1 MVIHLCEAMNFVL
14 GLPTFWYWGPSLGNV
29 EPNLLKSLKRIYYQ
43 IWMCFTR
50 EFWRRHLPP
59 IRLKVSWLWRRHSHQ
74 IWMYF
79 THGLMSLFRRHL
91 DVFYHPIRMHFTWR
105 FVTLWRRHFPSYLDE
120 FYPWFDVSLSPLFGC
135 ILSPNSN
142 AFYPKFRGFLAPP
155 PVHGYLELDLLNI
168 HVQVTIKCGHILPEI
183 PWQFD
188 AFSFTEIHTFVW
200 NIWIEDL
207 FHKRRKLRYRSQI
220 FLAQGARTRRGE
232 KASNLPAK
240 CQIFV
245 LNQHWTLRQNFS
257 RFLGKIQPS
266 KVSKKC
272 QVHVK
277 KAFLFQVLLKL
288 DLGLWQH

>member
-120 FYPWFDVSLSPLFGC
+120 FYPWFDVFLSPPFGC
-135 ILSPNSN
+135 ILPPILD
-142 AFYPKFRGFLAPP
+142 AFYPKFRGSLALPF
-155 PVHGYLELDLLNI
+155 PVIFGWILPMVWCLFVAAIWMYFITQFE
-168 HVQVTIKCGHILPEI
+168 CILPEVSWLFGAAAG
-183 PWQFD
+183 PWIFGTGFAQYSCSSD
-188 AFSFTEIHTFVW
+188 HQMWTHFTW
-200 NIWIEDL
+200 NSMAIW
-207 FHKRRKLRYRSQI
+207 RI
-220 FLAQGARTRRGE
+220 FLHWNTHICLKHLNWRFISQTAEIALQITDIPCSRS
-232 KASNLPAK
+232 SNTSWRKGFEFTGKMSNFRVESA
-240 CQIFV
+240 
-245 LNQHWTLRQNFS
+245 LNT
-257 RFLGKIQPS
+257 
-266 KVSKKC
+266 
-272 QVHVK
+272 
-277 KAFLFQVLLKL
+277 
-288 DLGLWQH
+288 